1 MVAGELGSMK
11 AEQFR
16 VIART
21 IILTPDRRVVLVTT
35 SQTIAALVLPGGAV
49 DVGETLP
56 QAAAREAMEECGLA
70 VTIDHAIWLREF
82 YDRKRNQTNLEVYFL
97 AQPAPGRQAP
107 DRWLHDDPGKG
118 GLRRSA
124 GLYSRDDLKSIE
136 MTVYPNEMRDAFWIG
151 LERGFTNAYLGRF
164 EG

>member
-1 MVAGELGSMK
+1 MT

-35 SQTIAALVLPGGAV
+35 RPTNAALVLPGGAV
-49 DVGETLP
+49 DAGESLP
-56 QAAAREAMEECGLA
+56 QAAMREAREECGLD
-70 VTIDHAIWLREF
+70 VTIDRAIWLLEF
-82 YDRKRNQTNLEVYFL
+82 YDRKHAQVNLEVYFL
-97 AQPAPGRQAP
+97 AQPAPGRQVP
-107 DRWLHDDPGKG
+107 DHWLHDDPGKR
-118 GLRRSA
+118 GLQRSA

-136 MTVYPNEMRDAFWIG
+136 TAVYPAELRDAFWIG

>member
-1 MVAGELGSMK
+1 MK
-11 AEQFR
+11 AEPFR

-21 IILTPDRRVVLVTT
+21 ILLTLEQRVVLVTT
-35 SQTIAALVLPGGAV
+35 RHTNAALVLPGGAV
-49 DVGETLP
+49 DAGETLP
-56 QAAAREAMEECGLA
+56 QAAAREAKEECGLD
-70 VTIDHAIWLREF
+70 VTIERAIWLREF

-97 AQPAPGRQAP
+97 ARPVASRSLP
-107 DRWLHDDPGKG
+107 DRWLHDDPGQP

-124 GLYSRDDLKSIE
+124 GLYSRAELAAIE
-136 MTVYPNEMRDAFWIG
+136 IPVYPAELRDAFWIG